1 MALLPLIA
9 LVACGDAE
17 TEEGPA
23 WHGEVDAVITENCVG
38 CHVAGGI
45 GTFPLDTYE
54 AAYVVRTQ
62 IQDAVVEGR
71 MPPWLAD
78 PACAEYE
85 GDITLS
91 ESEKALIS
99 DWVDLG
105 APEGDPADASDVAA
119 PTPAILEDPD
129 VVLEMPTLYTPTA
142 EPDEYRCFV
151 LDWPED
157 EDTYVVG
164 YDVDPGNDA
173 VVHHVIAYIA
183 EPDTVGFYD
192 DLDAADPEQG
202 YSCYGGPGY
211 PAGEDPRWLG
221 GWAPGGPVSMF
232 PEGTGIRVS
241 AGSKIVLQLHYNLE
255 SAGPG
260 PDQTRVLVATEP
272 DVSHPSTIQPWANPG
287 WIGTELMDIPAN
299 TDGVTH
305 GFTYALPVDLN
316 IYSASLH
323 MHELGVSGVGR
334 IDRADGSETCL
345 IDVPRW
351 DFNWQRGYR
360 FTEPQLLEAGDA
372 LTVECTWDN
381 PTDEDVYWGDGTGDE
396 MCLGTFLVSYP

>member
-1 MALLPLIA
+1 MFLLPLAA
-9 LVACGDAE
+9 LLACGDE
-17 TEEGPA
+17 DVPV
-23 WHGEVDAVITENCVG
+23 WHGQVDAVVIENCAG
-38 CHVAGGI
+38 CHSSGGI
-45 GTFPLDTYE
+45 GTFSLDSYE
-54 AAYVVRTQ
+54 ATYVVRTSVR
-62 IQDAVVEGR
+62 DAVSEGR

-78 PACAEYE
+78 PDCADYS

-91 ESEKALIS
+91 DEEKALIE
-99 DWVDLG
+99 DWVDGG
-105 APEGDPADASDVAA
+105 ASEGDPADASGVEA
-119 PTPAILEDPD
+119 PAPAMMEDPD
-129 VVLEMPTLYTPTA
+129 VVLEMPTLYTPVV

-151 LDWPED
+151 LDWPEE

-183 EPDTVGFYD
+183 EPQTVDYYEE
-192 DLDAADPEQG
+192 LDAADEEQG

-211 PAGEDPRWLG
+211 PEGEDPRWLG

-232 PEGTGIRVS
+232 PEGTGIGVP

-255 SAGPG
+255 AAGAG

-272 DVSHPSTIQPWANPG
+272 EVSHPALIQPWANPG
-287 WIGTELMDIPAN
+287 WIDTELMKIPAN
-299 TDGVTH
+299 STGVTH
-305 GFTYALPVDLN
+305 EFSYSPRLELN

-323 MHELGVSGVGR
+323 MHELGVSGQGR
-334 IDRADGSETCL
+334 IARADGSETCL

-351 DFNWQRGYR
+351 DFNWQRSYR